1 MADLKKEG
9 PCNLR
14 EYFRDGY
21 VLVVDDAP
29 NICKTTK
36 NLLRSMGIEQVV
48 DAGDGDV
55 ALKILKDAKHTKLHG
70 LKSGAEKNC
79 LFALLDWYM
88 GRMSGIDLAQEIR
101 ADKELE
107 NIPILMITG
116 EGRRDQIV
124 KASAEVGVNGF
135 ILKPFSAKD
144 LENKISAII
153 KQRISPPEHV
163 KLIKTG
169 ELLMEQGKFD
179 GALMIFDKAL
189 EMNPN
194 SARVHV
200 LKGDALKEK
209 GEFEEA
215 RSSFAQAIIAN
226 PHYLKIYVSSA
237 NLAMKEGNKDLA
249 LGYLKKASE
258 ISPCN
263 GKRIATMGQIHLER
277 GEEEEAQK
285 AFDAAIKEDPK
296 TAKDIAEAYLKENK
310 ADLAEDFFRRSM
322 PKEVESLSQE
332 QIKEY
337 VHTTNRLG
345 IALRRQGKIEEAL
358 TEYQKVRKLDP
369 DDEAVYYNMGKAYL
383 ELSKKN
389 DSPSS
394 VQKAVKCF
402 RKAVEMDPEFEEALK
417 ELEKLGKTAEE

>member
-1 MADLKKEG
+1 MADLKKEVS
-9 PCNLR
+9 CNLR
-14 EYFRDGY
+14 DYFLNGY

-29 NICKTTK
+29 NVCKTTK
-36 NLLRSMGIEQVV
+36 NLLRSMGIEQVI
-48 DAGDGDV
+48 DASDGDI
-55 ALKILKDAKHTKLHG
+55 ALKILKNKEHSKLRG
-70 LKSGAEKNC
+70 LKSGVEKNC

-107 NIPILMITG
+107 NIPILMITA

-124 KASAEVGVNGF
+124 QASAEVGVNGF
-135 ILKPFSAKD
+135 ILKPFSARD
-144 LENKISAII
+144 LETKISAII
-153 KQRISPPEHV
+153 KQRINPPEHV
-163 KLIKTG
+163 KLIKAG
-169 ELLMEQGKFD
+169 EQLMEQGKFD
-179 GALMIFDKAL
+179 GALMLFAKAQ
-189 EMNPN
+189 EINPN

-209 GEFEEA
+209 GKFEEA
-215 RSSFAQAIIAN
+215 RSSFAQAIMTN
-226 PHYLKIYVSSA
+226 PNYLKIYVSSA
-237 NLAMKEGNKDLA
+237 DLAIKEGNKDLA

-277 GEEEEAQK
+277 GEVEEAQK
-285 AFDAAIKEDPK
+285 AFEAAIKEDPK

-322 PKEVESLSQE
+322 PKEVENLSQD

-337 VHTTNRLG
+337 VHTANRLG

-358 TEYQKVRKLDP
+358 DEYQKARKLDP
-369 DDEAVYYNMGKAYL
+369 EDEAVYYNMGKAYL
-383 ELSKKN
+383 ELSKKK

-394 VQKAVKCF
+394 IQKAVKCF
-402 RKAVEMDPEFEEALK
+402 RKAVEMDPEFEEALR
-417 ELEKLGKTAEE
+417 ELEKLGKSAE